1 MEMLGMEQLVLFSW
15 AGILS
20 ALVTVAGFIAK
31 EKINKLNALEQL
43 LNSTKLE
50 VTRDNV
56 TKAEVQ
62 NLERHIDARFNRL
75 EEKID
80 RLIEAR

>member
-1 MEMLGMEQLVLFSW
+1 MLMEQMVLFSW

-20 ALVTVAGFIAK
+20 ALVTVAGFIAR
-31 EKINKLNALEQL
+31 EKINKLNTLEQL
-43 LNSTKLE
+43 LNNTKLE

-56 TKAEVQ
+56 TKTEIEK
-62 NLERHIDARFNRL
+62 LEKYIDERFNKL
-75 EEKID
+75 ETKID

>member
-1 MEMLGMEQLVLFSW
+1 MLMEQMVLFSW

-20 ALVTVAGFIAK
+20 ALVTVAGFIAR
-31 EKINKLNALEQL
+31 EKINKLNTLEQL
-43 LNSTKLE
+43 LNNTNLE

-56 TKAEVQ
+56 TKTEIEK
-62 NLERHIDARFNRL
+62 LEKYIDERFNKL
-75 EEKID
+75 ETKID